1 MPRRPTPTVPLR
13 RLASEL
19 VRLRKGFR
27 SEDHPN
33 GLTREEVTARTG
45 INTATLYRLETARA
59 RPQRRTLIALLDLY
73 GVADPLRED
82 LLTLPKE
89 SASPGWLHAYRAD
102 LSEVYTTYINFE
114 AEARSVWNYEPL
126 LIPGL
131 LQTEA
136 YAEAV
141 IRAGALDATD
151 ATVRSLLE
159 ARMERQERLTKD
171 KPLQFWAVVDEAAL
185 HRVIGGPDVMRE
197 QLRGV
202 AEVTKRRNVTFQVV
216 PFAAG
221 AHPAMTSSFTVMDFP
236 DANVPDVVY
245 VDSMAGDLF
254 IPQEEDVRRYANIY
268 EHLRAVALSPAES
281 MRLVGRLAEAL

>member
-1 MPRRPTPTVPLR
+1 MPRRPIPTVPLR

-19 VRLRKGFR
+19 IRLRKGYR
-27 SEDHPN
+27 SDEHPN
-33 GLTREEVTARTG
+33 GLTREDVTARTG
-45 INTATLYRLETARA
+45 INVATLYRLETARA

-73 GVADPLRED
+73 GVEDPLRSD

-114 AEARSVWNYEPL
+114 AEARSVWNYQSL

-131 LQTEA
+131 LQTER

-141 IRAGALDATD
+141 IRAGVLDATET
-151 ATVRSLLE
+151 TVRSLLE
-159 ARMERQERLTKD
+159 ARMERQENLTKED
-171 KPLQFWAVVDEAAL
+171 PLQFWAVVDEAAL
-185 HRVIGGPDVMRE
+185 HRVVGGPDVMRE
-197 QLRGV
+197 QLSHLR
-202 AEVTKRRNVTFQVV
+202 EVTRYRSVTFQIV
-216 PFAAG
+216 PFTAG
-221 AHPAMTSSFTVMDFP
+221 AHPAMPGAFTVMDFP
-236 DANVPDVVY
+236 DRNVPDVVHI
-245 VDSMAGDLF
+245 DSMAGDLF

-281 MRLVGRLAEAL
+281 MRLVERCAEAL